1 MATRAGDIL
10 VACVACLFINRF
22 AKYIGV
28 CVEHILRMF
37 QIVTDAIVAETLT
50 MAYETLLLICIA
62 YIAVLNCPAEIGMAV
77 RDITDDYRSIY
88 QQIIPSSDNGHR
100 MAQVALNTDRVHLF
114 PLRVNAHMLVIV
126 AAKAAEIRSVALII
140 GIGPPIQIHLWK
152 VGVAVHAFDLID
164 RRIQIGEVT
173 FINSWVAETIEINQ
187 PIHSMIGLVLAG
199 IGF

>member
-10 VACVACLFINRF
+10 VACIACLFINRL

-62 YIAVLNCPAEIGMAV
+62 YITVLNCPAEIGMAV
-77 RDITDDYRSIY
+77 RDITYHDRSIY
-88 QQIIPSSDNGHR
+88 QQIIPSSDNGHS
-100 MAQVALNTDRVHLF
+100 MAQIALNADRANLF
-114 PLRVNAHMLVIV
+114 PLRVNTYMLVIV

-140 GIGPPIQIHLWK
+140 GIG
-152 VGVAVHAFDLID
+152 
-164 RRIQIGEVT
+164 QIGRAHV
-173 FINSWVAETIEINQ
+173 
-187 PIHSMIGLVLAG
+187 
-199 IGF
+199 